1 MVPSRTNSK
10 PRSLRAGNSRTS
22 TIRQTVTPEERQ
34 RMISEAAYYKAE
46 SRGFS
51 EADPDRDWYEAE
63 AEIDGMLGG
72 KTRRKSPSSRRT

>member
-1 MVPSRTNSK
+1 
-10 PRSLRAGNSRTS
+10 
-22 TIRQTVTPEERQ
+22 
-34 RMISEAAYYKAE
+34 MISEAAYYKAE